1 MILVNKRRRRRCRTV
16 TIFFLFGLIDKVS
29 QTILGFFA
37 NIRRTGSWW
46 PIWRYFLQLLNKN
59 THVSKRIYNVEKKE
73 IKFTSKLI
81 SFRLTLFVSGRGESG
96 RLPSLILS
104 APEMESESEWD
115 RSSELDDDEE
125 NDTLPRCRRFRFRL
139 LSSRSWN
146 IYKFKINCD
155 QLRKNLFNLLH
166 LRCYYYCCY
175 YYYTRSAKNH
185 DLFDRIVYRS
195 GSVSNSNVIKRT
207 ANK

>member
-16 TIFFLFGLIDKVS
+16 TIFFLFDLIDKVS

-46 PIWRYFLQLLNKN
+46 PIWRYFLQLFNKN

-146 IYKFKINCD
+146 IYKFKLTVINYV
-155 QLRKNLFNLLH
+155 KNCSTYFIFAATTTAATTTIQGAQRTTTSL
-166 LRCYYYCCY
+166 
-175 YYYTRSAKNH
+175 TVSS
-185 DLFDRIVYRS
+185 IVP
-195 GSVSNSNVIKRT
+195 VL
-207 ANK
+207 